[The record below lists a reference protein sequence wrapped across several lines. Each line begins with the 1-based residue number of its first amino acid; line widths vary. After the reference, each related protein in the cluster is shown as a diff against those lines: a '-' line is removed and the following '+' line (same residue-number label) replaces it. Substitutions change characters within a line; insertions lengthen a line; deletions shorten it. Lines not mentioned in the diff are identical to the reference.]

1 MTEKEFQ
8 LRLEKSE
15 KNLNELK
22 QIRFNTTIGYFD
34 LNSLEY
40 ETIRKYKLVDSLKDD
55 DEKKKVKN
63 ALIEFWSSSIGNKSD
78 VKRYKYLLDIVIDSF
93 PKTLHDRINKAILN
107 NEENYRIN
115 NLSSEEKAQ
124 SIMYN
129 NLELKRFREKRER
142 FEKHKESNQNQNIIG
157 NLIDKLRE
165 NGDHLIT
172 FFQIIMF
179 ILIMWLLIS
188 VILEIF
194 I

>member
-1 MTEKEFQ
+1 MNEWKKI
-8 LRLEKSE
+8 RL
-15 KNLNELK
+15 
-22 QIRFNTTIGYFD
+22 NTTIGYFD
-34 LNSLEY
+34 LNRLE
-40 ETIRKYKLVDSLKDD
+40 EEAIRKYKLEVSLKDD
-55 DEKKKVKN
+55 KKKKVKN
-63 ALIEFWSSSIGNKSD
+63 ALIEFWSSSVGNKSD

-124 SIMYN
+124 STMYN

-142 FEKHKESNQNQNIIG
+142 FEKHKELNQNIIR

-179 ILIMWLLIS
+179 LLIMWFLIS